1 MDRDRRAAPHRL
13 SRRGRLA
20 GRRGLGGR
28 FQQARLVGKM
38 TIDQTIAALGPPCRQ
53 GPGDD
58 PATAVLIYRYDP
70 EPGAKD
76 DVTIRRA
83 AAAQR

>member
-1 MDRDRRAAPHRL
+1 
-13 SRRGRLA
+13 
-20 GRRGLGGR
+20 
-28 FQQARLVGKM
+28 M